1 MSRNSERSFTADSD
15 RISKDFMIEMV
26 KVVKNF
32 LRSERSTSIET
43 TRCSEH

>member
-15 RISKDFMIEMV
+15 RISKDFMIDSV

-32 LRSERSTSIET
+32 LRSEQSMSIET
-43 TRCSEH
+43 TRYSKH